1 MKILFS
7 ELYDAI
13 ISQIFFKARLHFSIF
28 AILERLNSFPAN
40 QGSDCK
46 KKISSMTEEKMLEG
60 RSDSMKFA
68 PNASLFWLGF
78 YPVLQASF
86 GTSRMTYA
94 KIPAE

>member
-1 MKILFS
+1 MKILFF

-28 AILERLNSFPAN
+28 ALLERLNSFPAN
-40 QGSDCK
+40 QGLDCK
-46 KKISSMTEEKMLEG
+46 KKVSSMTEEKMLEG
-60 RSDSMKFA
+60 RSDSIKF
-68 PNASLFWLGF
+68 PLNASLYWFGF